1 MVIARRQKISTTKT
15 MSFNCGEFYVAVFII
30 CDPILENH
38 TSGHMQNLWEFSIEN
53 FSDFFKLFFFAYS
66 DKATIKP
73 SCCEISH
80 P

>member
-1 MVIARRQKISTTKT
+1 MGGGVVEHINKI
-15 MSFNCGEFYVAVFII
+15 FFDFQLNI

-38 TSGHMQNLWEFSIEN
+38 TSGHMQNLWEFSTEN
-53 FSDFFKLFFFAYS
+53 FSGFLKSIFFAYS

>member
-1 MVIARRQKISTTKT
+1 MNFDKCVYINGFLKL
-15 MSFNCGEFYVAVFII
+15 GHI

-38 TSGHMQNLWEFSIEN
+38 TSRHMQNLWEFSIEN
-53 FSDFFKLFFFAYS
+53 LTDFFKIHFFTYS